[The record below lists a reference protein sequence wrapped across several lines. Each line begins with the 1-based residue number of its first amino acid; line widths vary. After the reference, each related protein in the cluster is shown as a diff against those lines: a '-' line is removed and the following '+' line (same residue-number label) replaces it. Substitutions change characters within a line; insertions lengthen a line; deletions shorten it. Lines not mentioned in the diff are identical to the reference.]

1 MKTSLTSPI
10 ARIGRR
16 SALLAM
22 LLGCATGV
30 TTTACGV
37 DAVSR
42 TQTEAVQ
49 PDPGVVGL
57 ASFYARGLHG
67 RKTASG
73 VPFDANALVAAHPVH
88 PFGTMLLVT
97 NLENGK
103 SVEVEVVDRGPARR
117 VRREGVIVDLSP
129 AAAKVLG
136 FVSDGRA
143 RVRVVRLSDGAGD

>member
-1 MKTSLTSPI
+1 M
-10 ARIGRR
+10 
-16 SALLAM
+16 AM
-22 LLGCATGV
+22 LLGCVTGV

-42 TQTEAVQ
+42 AQTETIQ
-49 PDPGVVGL
+49 PEPGVVGL

-88 PFGTMLLVT
+88 PFGTRLLVT
-97 NLENGK
+97 NLENGN

-143 RVRVVRLSDGAGD
+143 RVRVVRLSSENGDD

>member
-1 MKTSLTSPI
+1 MKTRLTF

-16 SALLAM
+16 SALLAI
-22 LLGCATGV
+22 LLGCAGGV
-30 TTTACGV
+30 TTAACGV
-37 DAVSR
+37 DAAR
-42 TQTEAVQ
+42 PQTEADQ
-49 PDPGVVGL
+49 PEPGVIGL

-129 AAAKVLG
+129 AAARLLG

-143 RVRVVRLSDGAGD
+143 RVRVVRLSKDAEG